1 MAKGTRLTVA
11 ALGALLG
18 VLTFYEGVEY
28 TSYKDTNSYAIC
40 SGWTQGVKPGDTAT
54 PERCEELTLEAVRQA
69 DRVISHYLPNFPDS
83 PEMRAAYISFI
94 YNVGIGGRGVKDGF
108 VYLRSGE
115 YSTMFKLIRDGKY
128 EQACHELPKWN
139 KAGGKVLGGLVKRR
153 ETEKEMCLEG
163 LRRYIDRRN
172 RTRVDDSKLAVIGH
186 DSRVGKEYCHGPR
199 EFDIEIARSGASASG

>member
-1 MAKGTRLTVA
+1 MAKGTKLTVA
-11 ALGALLG
+11 ALGTLLS
-18 VLTFYEGVEY
+18 VLAFYEGVEY

-40 SGWTQGVKPGDTAT
+40 SGWTHGVKPGDTAT
-54 PERCEELTLEAVRQA
+54 PEQCEELTLEAVRQA
-69 DRVISHYLPNFPDS
+69 DRVISTYLPDFPDS

-115 YSTMFKLIRDGKY
+115 HSTMFKLIRDGKY

-139 KAGGKVLGGLVKRR
+139 KAGGKILGGLVKRR

-163 LRRYIDRRN
+163 LRNYIDRRN
-172 RTRVDDSKLAVIGH
+172 RDRVE
-186 DSRVGKEYCHGPR
+186 DSRLAFVSHDIESGKEYCYGAR
-199 EFDIEIARSGASASG
+199 ELDIEIPRLGTGFSG